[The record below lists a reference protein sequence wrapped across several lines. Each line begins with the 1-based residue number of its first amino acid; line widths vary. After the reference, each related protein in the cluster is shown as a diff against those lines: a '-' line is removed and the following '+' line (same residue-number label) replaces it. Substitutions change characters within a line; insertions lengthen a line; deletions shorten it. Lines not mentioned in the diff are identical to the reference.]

1 MQQCIASFSTAPHP
15 SKSSTTFVLSTRL
28 LADTRPN
35 AFSDMEF
42 HCPFSET
49 QAHTAALNAASKYD
63 DR

>member
-1 MQQCIASFSTAPHP
+1 MTA
-15 SKSSTTFVLSTRL
+15 FVPSTRL

-35 AFSDMEF
+35 AFSHVDV

>member
-1 MQQCIASFSTAPHP
+1 MAPLPSESITA
-15 SKSSTTFVLSTRL
+15 FVQSTRL

-35 AFSDMEF
+35 AFSDMDF
-42 HCPFSET
+42 HCPFSEP